1 MKHRP
6 LAFVLFFIALLPTFA
21 TGIEV
26 PQTMDFGGMKL
37 RIKESARRKIAEN
50 AQKLRT
56 GGKFY
61 QIKLDRVNLYF
72 PVIERI
78 LAEEGLPEEFKFLAL
93 QESDLISDAVST
105 SNAVGYWQF
114 KKATAQEMGLVV
126 DGSVDERKHIVAAT
140 RAAARYL
147 KKNNFFLQ
155 NWVHALLSYNTG
167 VGGCR
172 ALVGDKHKG
181 VNTMEIDDDTHWYI
195 LKFLAHRVAFDGQI
209 GQTTPTLA
217 LLEYPNAAGKTLQ
230 NIARELDLDEEQ
242 LAAYNKWLDSRRVP
256 DEKNYTVI
264 VPAPLDRVDVLA
276 ARLNAPVP
284 DLSKP
289 AKPTLARAEPAVS
302 VDLSEQARFPQL
314 EKKSGRGA
322 KFYRINGKP
331 GIMAGPGDNST
342 ALASQADIS
351 LAKFLKYN
359 DLEARTP
366 LVPGQVYY
374 LKRKR
379 GKAQIHFHV
388 AAEGE
393 TYWSVS
399 QRYGVALPALLR
411 KNRLRRPEKLR
422 HGQVVWLRYIR
433 PASTPVEYKNIPK
446 PETAVARKETPAT
459 TSRPATRTTSR
470 NTPAPPTKEPVVATT
485 GKPAPG
491 TTAAPAPPEDRRPA
505 PATNAPVAAV
515 GTPAAAENAPAA
527 ANNTPIA
534 ANNVPVAP
542 TESVTAEPA
551 AHGADS
557 TVTAA
562 PEPAPT
568 TVEPKADAQPKTEAE
583 PLVFFKTHQVA
594 PGQTLFAIAKLY
606 GVSVTDLRR
615 WNGLADTDGLKP
627 GQKLIVGEEAAEEAD
642 SPSTVTPVVTP
653 VPDDPAPAETFTE
666 HTVQAGDTL
675 YKIARQYGVTVQQIL
690 DWNNKT
696 ASGVSVGEKLKI
708 GK

>member
-6 LAFVLFFIALLPTFA
+6 LAFVFFFITLLPTFA
-21 TGIEV
+21 TDIEV

-72 PVIERI
+72 PIIERI

-181 VNTMEIDDDTHWYI
+181 VNNMDIDDDTHWYI

-209 GQTTPTLA
+209 GQTAPTLA

-264 VPAPLDRVDVLA
+264 VPAPLDRVNVLA

-314 EKKSGRGA
+314 EKRSGRGA
-322 KFYRINGKP
+322 KLYRINGKP

-399 QRYGVALPALLR
+399 QRYGVTLPALLR
-411 KNRLRRPEKLR
+411 KNRLRRSEKLR

-459 TSRPATRTTSR
+459 TSRPGTRTASR
-470 NTPAPPTKEPVVATT
+470 NTPATTTREPVAISP
-485 GKPAPG
+485 GKAAPG
-491 TTAAPAPPEDRRPA
+491 TAATPTPPEDRRPV
-505 PATNAPVAAV
+505 PATNTPVAADRAPS
-515 GTPAAAENAPAA
+515 TPVEPVT
-527 ANNTPIA
+527 TPST
-534 ANNVPVAP
+534 VPTPDSA
-542 TESVTAEPA
+542 VTASEEKA
-551 AHGADS
+551 
-557 TVTAA
+557 VA
-562 PEPAPT
+562 PEPATAP
-568 TVEPKADAQPKTEAE
+568 VETKADVQPKAEAE

-594 PGQTLFAIAKLY
+594 PGQTLFTIAKLY
-606 GVSVTDLRR
+606 DVSVTDLRR

-627 GQKLIVGEEAAEEAD
+627 GQNLIVGEETAEEAA
-642 SPSTVTPVVTP
+642 SEQSITPVVTP
-653 VPDDPAPAETFTE
+653 VTNNPAPAQTFTE

-696 ASGVSVGEKLKI
+696 ASAVSVGEKLKI

>member
-6 LAFVLFFIALLPTFA
+6 LAFLLFFVALLPTFA
-21 TGIEV
+21 TDIEV
-26 PQTMDFGGMKL
+26 PQTMELGGMKL

-56 GGKFY
+56 GGKLY
-61 QIKLDRVNLYF
+61 QVKLDRVNLYF
-72 PVIERI
+72 PVIERV
-78 LAEEGLPEEFKFLAL
+78 LAEEGLPDEFKFLAL

-114 KKATAQEMGLVV
+114 KKATAQEMGLTV

-181 VNTMEIDDDTHWYI
+181 VDHMDIDDDTHWYI
-195 LKFLAHRVAFDGQI
+195 LKFLAHRVAFEDQI
-209 GQTTPTLA
+209 GQTAPTLA
-217 LLEYPNAAGKTLQ
+217 LLEYPDAAGKTLQ
-230 NIARELDLDEEQ
+230 QVARELDLNEEQ
-242 LAAYNKWLDSRRVP
+242 LAAYNKWLDTRRVP
-256 DEKNYTVI
+256 DEKNYTVV
-264 VPAPLDRVDVLA
+264 VPVPMDRASVLA

-284 DLSKP
+284 GPTKP
-289 AKPTLARAEPAVS
+289 KPTLARTEPATVA
-302 VDLSEQARFPQL
+302 VDLSEQGRFPQL

-322 KFYRINGKP
+322 RLYRINGKP

-342 ALASQADIS
+342 ALAEQGDVS

-379 GKAQIHFHV
+379 GKAKIHFHV

-399 QRYGVALPALLR
+399 QKYGVTLPALLR

-433 PASTPVEYKNIPK
+433 PASTPVAYKNIPK
-446 PETAVARKETPAT
+446 PETAVARKETPAAPA
-459 TSRPATRTTSR
+459 RPATRTTPR
-470 NTPAPPTKEPVVATT
+470 NTPAATNQEPVAVTPGRSTPKTT
-485 GKPAPG
+485 
-491 TTAAPAPPEDRRPA
+491 TTTTTTPPEDRRPESVA
-505 PATNAPVAAV
+505 STAAAADNAPSAPVEPATPKPDSAVASSQEKA
-515 GTPAAAENAPAA
+515 
-527 ANNTPIA
+527 
-534 ANNVPVAP
+534 
-542 TESVTAEPA
+542 S
-551 AHGADS
+551 
-557 TVTAA
+557 A
-562 PEPAPT
+562 PEPVT
-568 TVEPKADAQPKTEAE
+568 TTIEPKADVAPNAQAE
-583 PLVFFKTHQVA
+583 PLVFFKTHEVA

-606 GVSVTDLRR
+606 GVSVADLRR
-615 WNGLADTDGLKP
+615 WNGLADADGLKP
-627 GQKLIVGEEAAEEAD
+627 GQKLIVGEEAAEEAAHA
-642 SPSTVTPVVTP
+642 PATRPVVTP
-653 VPDDPAPAETFTE
+653 VANEPVPAATFTE

-696 ASGVSVGEKLKI
+696 ASSVSVGEKLKI